1 MIWVLYGEEEFLR
14 TARRRALLDELLK
27 DLPRD
32 FALQTLRGKAFTP
45 ARLTEF
51 YEMAFGSPY
60 KVIVLLEAEVLG
72 KTELKALGTYFQ
84 NPSSTN
90 HLIVEFHQEEA
101 PSLPKREGISYEK
114 FGRLRAREVATWLEQ
129 EAKALQLKLSPE
141 GVSFLVEAVGTDL
154 RLLYQTLQTLVL
166 SGIALTPVEIAEA
179 LGLHPQYNVY
189 RLIDALAEKNHP
201 LAWEIFAYMAEDTR
215 SFPVASVL
223 WSLQQFYQRLMILY
237 ATAGRAGKLTQEVTQ
252 QRLGLRYAFQAR
264 PYQIAFGRHTMSEVH
279 EALHVLYEVDAR
291 MKGLVGV
298 RHGESA
304 LMLYLAERL
313 LCRDLPVL

>member
-32 FALQTLRGKAFTP
+32 FALQTLRGKAFSP

-72 KTELKALGTYFQ
+72 KTELKVLGTYFQ

-114 FGRLRAREVATWLEQ
+114 FGRLRAREVATWLER

-141 GVSFLVEAVGTDL
+141 GISFLVEAVGTDL
-154 RLLYQTLQTLVL
+154 RLLYQTLQTLAL
-166 SGIALTPVEIAEA
+166 SGIALTPGEIAGA

-215 SFPVASVL
+215 SFAVASVL
-223 WSLQQFYQRLMILY
+223 WSIQQFYQRLMVLY
-237 ATAGRAGKLTQEVTQ
+237 ATAGKAGKLTQEVIQ
-252 QRLGLRYAFQAR
+252 QKLGLRYAFQAR
-264 PYQIAFGRHTMSEVH
+264 PYQVAFGRYTMSEVQ
-279 EALHVLYEVDAR
+279 EALCVLYETDGR
-291 MKGLVGV
+291 MKGLVGA

-304 LMLYLAERL
+304 LILYLAASL
-313 LCRDLPVL
+313 LHRDLPVL

>member
-14 TARRRALLDELLK
+14 TVRRRALLDELLK

-60 KVIVLLEAEVLG
+60 KVILLLEAEALG
-72 KTELKALGTYFQ
+72 KTELKALATYFQ
-84 NPSSTN
+84 NPSPTN

-129 EAKALQLKLSPE
+129 EARALQLKLSPE

-154 RLLYQTLQTLVL
+154 RLLYQTLQTLAL
-166 SGIALTPVEIAEA
+166 SGIEPKPTQIAEA

-189 RLIDALAEKNHP
+189 RLIDALAEKNHA

-223 WSLQQFYQRLMILY
+223 WSLQQFYQRLMVLH
-237 ATAGRAGKLTQEVTQ
+237 ATAGKAGKLTQEFTQ
-252 QRLGLRYAFQAR
+252 QKLGLRYAFQVR
-264 PYQIAFGRHTMSEVH
+264 PYQIGFGRYTMKEVQ
-279 EALHVLYEVDAR
+279 EALRVLYETDAR
-291 MKGLVGV
+291 MKGLVGS
-298 RHGESA
+298 RSGEKA
-304 LMLYLAERL
+304 LMLHLATSL
-313 LCRDLPVL
+313 LHRNLPVL